1 MDNNSLDLTSVF
13 ALCVK
18 KFPVL
23 LLCAFLGMGLACGL
37 RAAKADM
44 SAYETE
50 VVEYNKTLS
59 ELNGELDALKTEFDE
74 KKDLKSFIDNK
85 ISTIQDAGM
94 LASYVTLNNSVIC
107 EISKLE
113 NSIRT
118 KQDEINNLAAPADPG
133 FSVKY
138 AVVGFLAGGFVA
150 VTVLLTV
157 MIGANYVTS
166 SSDAEKRLKAPV
178 IGALYADKS
187 FFDFAARRIIK
198 ERNWKNSE
206 DAAKWMKMN
215 LNSSV
220 LPDGAR
226 VCLLYSGNDGK
237 AVSALEQASSVM
249 SGCGYKV
256 SVVADAFKNPDANSA
271 IENCDAVVVLER
283 QFKSKWSCVNAV
295 VNTAERYGK
304 KVCGIILC

>member
-44 SAYETE
+44 SA

-94 LASYVTLNNSVIC
+94 LASYVTLNNSVIG
-107 EISKLE
+107 EISNLE
-113 NSIRT
+113 ISIRT
-118 KQDEINNLAAPADPG
+118 KQDEINNLAAPG

-187 FFDFAARRIIK
+187 IFDVAARRIIK